1 MVEGRGE
8 AFIEVGFDA
17 LDGANDGNVWDP
29 LEGQGV
35 RDRWYRYIQVIPS
48 STPRSANIMVR

>member
-17 LDGANDGNVWDP
+17 LDGANDGNMWDP
-29 LEGQGV
+29 LEG
-35 RDRWYRYIQVIPS
+35 
-48 STPRSANIMVR
+48 